1 MWDST
6 NISFDLAGYIYI
18 HRLWNLSILDFI
30 LISFKQLV
38 AHVNLWMNKILVIIT
53 ETCADDEFRDLNEG
67 RMMWCELMDMLKRME
82 SNNN

>member
-18 HRLWNLSILDFI
+18 NRLWNLSILDFI